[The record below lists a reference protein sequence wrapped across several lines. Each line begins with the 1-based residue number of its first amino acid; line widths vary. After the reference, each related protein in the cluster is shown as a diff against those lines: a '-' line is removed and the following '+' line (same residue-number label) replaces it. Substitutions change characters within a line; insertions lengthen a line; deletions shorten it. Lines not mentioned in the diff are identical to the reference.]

1 MRLDW
6 YLHFQC
12 PIYKLSSLAGPFVS
26 GKHYHVSKIVAIAFN
41 VQPPCADMLSKQL
54 NIDTVWAVIWGHLTP
69 QSTMAQWHCLV
80 KDRVPQA
87 YYHSEVSQNGYPK
100 VNIGFNTKKNKNW
113 MIWGY
118 PHDLGNSMGYTISHG
133 FHPHLW
139 KIAPAL
145 GRKKWSVSFFV
156 DAFLSVDW
164 MEIQHP
170 RSIPLLSKK
179 HTRWGP
185 PVFSWFISTP
195 LAILYI
201 NPIG

>member
-100 VNIGFNTKKNKNW
+100 VNIGFNTKKKQKLD
-113 MIWGY
+113 
-118 PHDLGNSMGYTISHG
+118 DLGVPPWLRKLHGLYNIPWLPSSSLENRPSTWQKKMISVIFCGCVSIRWLNGDSASKVNS
-133 FHPHLW
+133 
-139 KIAPAL
+139 
-145 GRKKWSVSFFV
+145 
-156 DAFLSVDW
+156 
-164 MEIQHP
+164 
-170 RSIPLLSKK
+170 
-179 HTRWGP
+179 
-185 PVFSWFISTP
+185 PVV
-195 LAILYI
+195 
-201 NPIG
+201 

>member
-12 PIYKLSSLAGPFVS
+12 PIYKLSGLAGPFVS

-100 VNIGFNTKKNKNW
+100 VNIGFNTKKKQKLD
-113 MIWGY
+113 
-118 PHDLGNSMGYTISHG
+118 DLGVPPWLRKLHRLYNIPWLPSSSLENRPEIHHLQILIS
-133 FHPHLW
+133 
-139 KIAPAL
+139 
-145 GRKKWSVSFFV
+145 
-156 DAFLSVDW
+156 
-164 MEIQHP
+164 
-170 RSIPLLSKK
+170 
-179 HTRWGP
+179 
-185 PVFSWFISTP
+185 
-195 LAILYI
+195 
-201 NPIG
+201 